1 MKRTHLSRR
10 EFAAI
15 AGTVATAGLPLRGA
29 TAPTAQSVIEKL
41 QTALGGEWPAT
52 GVEGIKAGDPST
64 PIKGIA
70 TTAMATMEVLKQA
83 AKANANLVISYEPTF
98 FGRADGPPKPA
109 PAPPAGTAAGAAPGR
124 GGRGGGGGFGGLS
137 PDDPVYKGKKD
148 FIEKNSLVVYR
159 LFDHWK
165 SRKEGEMVTGLA
177 EALGWSKGR
186 VKPDDVIYEI
196 PSASYED
203 VVAQIKK
210 KLNMHGGLRAVGD
223 RKATIRKVM
232 LFPGPMAPELI
243 YKRYTDADLMI
254 AGEVREW
261 ENTFFAADIFAAG
274 EKHGLITLGRVASED
289 PGMRACAAWLKNT
302 IKEVPSQ
309 FIAAGDLYWR
319 AV

>member
-41 QTALGGEWPAT
+41 QAALGGEWPAT
-52 GVEGIKAGDPST
+52 GVEGIKAGDAST

-70 TTAMATMEVLKQA
+70 TTAMATMDVLKQA

-109 PAPPAGTAAGAAPGR
+109 PAPPAGAAAGAPGR
-124 GGRGGGGGFGGLS
+124 GSRGGGGGFGGLS
-137 PDDPVYKGKKD
+137 PEDPVYKGKKD
-148 FIEKNSLVVYR
+148 FIEKNNLVVYR

-243 YKRYTDADLMI
+243 YKRYTEADLMI

-261 ENTFFAADIFAAG
+261 ENTFMAADIFAAG

-302 IKEVPSQ
+302 IKEVPTQ